1 MPEGPDIARIG
12 ALIGDPTRINILS
25 ALMGGQAL
33 TAGELAREAGVT
45 PQTASSHLA
54 KLVDGAL
61 IRPRRQGR
69 CVYYALAGH
78 EVADLME
85 ALDGLAIAAGLQRTR
100 PGPRDAAMR
109 RSRVCYDHLAGELGV
124 AMLDGLTDAGVIADR
139 DGALSLTEPGEGFVR
154 RFGVAPESLRAGR
167 RPVCKACLDWSER
180 RSHLAGAL
188 GKALLDR
195 IYAQGWARRLEGGRV
210 VAFTAPGLAAF
221 ERTFGLGA
229 AAQTPSSAAAISPMA
244 SARHGSSPSPRV
256 HAAERPA

>member
-1 MPEGPDIARIG
+1 MRDGPDIARIA
-12 ALIGDPTRINILS
+12 ALLGDPARTHMLT

-33 TAGELAREAGVT
+33 TAGELAREACVT

-54 KLVDGAL
+54 KLADGGL
-61 IRPRRQGR
+61 IQPRKQGR
-69 CVYYALAGH
+69 CVYFALASP
-78 EVADLME
+78 EVAELLE
-85 ALDGLAIAAGLQRTR
+85 QLAGLAAAAGHRRTR

-109 RSRVCYDHLAGELGV
+109 RARVCYDHLAGELGV
-124 AMLDGLTDAGVIADR
+124 AMLDGLTAAGVIADW
-139 DGALSLTEPGEGFVR
+139 DGALSLTEQGEGFVR
-154 RFGVAPESLRAGR
+154 RFGVAPERLRAGR

-221 ERTFGLGA
+221 ERTFG
-229 AAQTPSSAAAISPMA
+229 
-244 SARHGSSPSPRV
+244 
-256 HAAERPA
+256 